1 VTDHKKFLEW
11 AERNAVALNKQP
23 MRDGGCAYTFA
34 IDSVVIGKGK
44 FKVNPEKADI
54 TAFFDRSGRHYAG
67 CDILWNTQTGWC

>member
-1 VTDHKKFLEW
+1 
-11 AERNAVALNKQP
+11 

-34 IDSVVIGKGK
+34 LDSVVIGKGK

-67 CDILWNTQTGWC
+67 CDILWNTQIGWA